1 MNKKSLYILATAI
14 IGVMIVGQFMV
25 YGVNPYYTSANSWST
40 DSEINYE
47 LSSNTFSDYSLLLM
61 SEGIQMS
68 DEIII
73 FHDSDYK
80 THYDELYV
88 DTILNRMC
96 SELSIRNLDY
106 VIMDSQRLLSEMEHD
121 IDKGKSHARLLILT
135 GVLPDTVYRGKSDD
149 LIFKW
154 LSIGATLYWTGHT
167 IGQSVST
174 PSEII
179 TVNEGYGMNFFGIPD
194 EDVRGFA
201 HGTVLRATEKATDYE
216 VSKSLSVM
224 YNDST
229 FGINVKNLSN
239 FKSIGYTS
247 KGFDSVVLT
256 KPAEGDGM
264 IVIFGGELRGG
275 PLSAIAQII
284 ASKYTYGS
292 DLIEHVSGKLDK
304 TTVNGSFEKSSAGT
318 HVLYVYLGQP
328 QIYGRAFTH

>member
-1 MNKKSLYILATAI
+1 
-14 IGVMIVGQFMV
+14 
-25 YGVNPYYTSANSWST
+25 
-40 DSEINYE
+40 
-47 LSSNTFSDYSLLLM
+47 
-61 SEGIQMS
+61 
-68 DEIII
+68 
-73 FHDSDYK
+73 
-80 THYDELYV
+80 
-88 DTILNRMC
+88 
-96 SELSIRNLDY
+96 
-106 VIMDSQRLLSEMEHD
+106 
-121 IDKGKSHARLLILT
+121 
-135 GVLPDTVYRGKSDD
+135 
-149 LIFKW
+149 
-154 LSIGATLYWTGHT
+154 
-167 IGQSVST
+167 
-174 PSEII
+174 
-179 TVNEGYGMNFFGIPD
+179 
-194 EDVRGFA
+194 
-201 HGTVLRATEKATDYE
+201 
-216 VSKSLSVM
+216 M